1 MDMDQTMT
9 VKMQEKRD
17 KILECALD
25 LFSEKGYVNT
35 PVRDIIDLSGF
46 GTGTFYKYFDNKE
59 DVLKVLLEDFL
70 NQIINSVNEFFN
82 NEKDLYLR
90 FIESKRVILEVFAR
104 NEKLAEIY
112 SRVHGLSDS
121 IDQCLKDFDDKFL
134 IFTGKNIQYGIDKG
148 IFRELPVGP
157 IASST
162 LATINHAVYKWIVL
176 KAISKEEMIDMVLS
190 FHQSLAVGLV
200 EDKRLIKLLID

>member
-1 MDMDQTMT
+1 MEPTMT

-46 GTGTFYKYFDNKE
+46 GTGTFYKYFENKE

-70 NQIINSVNEFFN
+70 DQIIVSVNEFFKS
-82 NEKDLYLR
+82 EKDLYLR
-90 FIESKRVILEVFAR
+90 FIESKRVILEVFAS

-112 SRVHGLSDS
+112 SRVHGLSET
-121 IDQCLKDFDDKFL
+121 IDQCLKVFDDKFI
-134 IFTGKNIQYGIDKG
+134 IFTSKNIQYGINNG
-148 IFRELPVGP
+148 IFRQLPVGP
-157 IASST
+157 VASAT

-176 KAISKEEMIDMVLS
+176 KEISKEDMIEMVLS
-190 FHQSLAVGLV
+190 FHHSLAVGLV
-200 EDKRLIKLLID
+200 EDNRLIRLLID